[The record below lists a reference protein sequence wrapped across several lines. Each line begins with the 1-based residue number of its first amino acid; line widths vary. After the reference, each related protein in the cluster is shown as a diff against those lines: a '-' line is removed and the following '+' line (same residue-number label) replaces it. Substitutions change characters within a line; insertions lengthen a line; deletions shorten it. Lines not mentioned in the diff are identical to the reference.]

1 MFELKAHLPPR
12 SAIQTELVHDH
23 HARRRDGGFQELLHE
38 PLRSARVSSTLDQDV
53 ENEAILIDGAPQ
65 PVRLAG
71 DRDHDFVHMPFVAA
85 SGRAPTDL
93 IGERLAE
100 LLPPLTHGF
109 VGHANSARREHLL
122 DHAEA
127 QGKPE
132 IEPYGVADDLRVEP
146 LRRRQSKGAATD
158 MPGLKPPRDTPTL
171 RRLRLEARP
180 AYLPT

>member
-1 MFELKAHLPPR
+1 FESGSEHRACLFGAGPGRRER
-12 SAIQTELVHDH
+12 SHSD
-23 HARRRDGGFQELLHE
+23 RRRATASASRRRSRPRLHPYAICRRDRARAGGSDWRT
-38 PLRSARVSSTLDQDV
+38 PCRTL
-53 ENEAILIDGAPQ
+53 A
-65 PVRLAG
+65 
-71 DRDHDFVHMPFVAA
+71 
-85 SGRAPTDL
+85 
-93 IGERLAE
+93 
-100 LLPPLTHGF
+100 PLTHGF

-171 RRLRLEARP
+171 RRLRLEARL
-180 AYLPT
+180 AYLP